1 MHNYY
6 TTHTHSHTHGLTHT
20 RMHAHTHIHYFHC
33 TNTCYNIFT
42 VDNKDWATICHY
54 LRKLDGPQILR
65 LGGELGLDLY
75 NLEKMKD
82 LLYDMVRAWLR
93 KQDHVKEKSG
103 DPLTW
108 KALVVALQRIGQQG
122 IADDIFKDKCNHGNI

>member
-1 MHNYY
+1 M
-6 TTHTHSHTHGLTHT
+6 TV
-20 RMHAHTHIHYFHC
+20 
-33 TNTCYNIFT
+33 T
-42 VDNKDWATICHY
+42 VDEKDWATICGY
-54 LRKLDGPQILR
+54 LRKMDRRQILR

-82 LLYDMVRAWLR
+82 LPYDMVTAWLQ

-108 KALVVALQRIGQQG
+108 KALVDALQRIGQQG
-122 IADDIFKDKCNHGNI
+122 IADDILKDKCNHGNLKFEVIGKSDE